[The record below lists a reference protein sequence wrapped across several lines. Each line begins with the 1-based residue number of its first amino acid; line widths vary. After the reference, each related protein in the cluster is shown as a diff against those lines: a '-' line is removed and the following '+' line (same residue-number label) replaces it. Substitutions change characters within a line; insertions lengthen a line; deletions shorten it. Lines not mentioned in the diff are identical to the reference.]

1 MEEILKLVIEN
12 LVDNK
17 ESISIKNTEE
27 DGIVKFEVLVP
38 QEEMGKVIGRQGK
51 IARSIRTL
59 MKSVASKEHKK
70 VDIEF
75 VESN

>member
-75 VESN
+75 VEPN